1 MSESIARYEA
11 EPAVVE
17 QLIRGDVSSVPRESL
32 LRYIF
37 TFCERVGI
45 SPLAVPFSLMKTQRG
60 MQLFANRNF
69 YDAVASKYS
78 VSREC
83 VGEGFFEGTKLYYT
97 RYRAT
102 TPDGRVTEDMALV
115 DTTGLN
121 GNDLAN
127 AIMKAHTKGRN
138 RVTRAHLGF
147 PFPDET
153 EAETV
158 PGASVVSIEE
168 VPSASNGE
176 PQQDEAL
183 PNPEPPRASREQI
196 KRIHALAQRLGMD
209 ENTYRAFLEQRF
221 GVRSS
226 KSLTPEQAEE
236 LAREMAQLLR
246 EREQAQEQTPP
257 SEAETPEV
265 VVEQSQQPSP
275 NASAESNVLVSP
287 VDANHHLEQLG
298 ISADDVRAW
307 RKAWVSTWGDG
318 MAFNRIAVSATSRED
333 FIRAMQQSGVRV
345 STAVG
350 GV

>member
-1 MSESIARYEA
+1 MSEMPAKYDA
-11 EPAVVE
+11 EPAVIE
-17 QLIRGDVSSVPRESL
+17 QLIRGDVSSVPREAL
-32 LRYIF
+32 LRYVF

-60 MQLFANRNF
+60 MQLVANRNF

-83 VGEGFFEGTKLYYT
+83 TGEGFFEGTKLYYT

-115 DTTGLN
+115 DTAGLS

-158 PGASVVSIEE
+158 PGASVVSISE
-168 VPSASNGE
+168 VPSGSDGE
-176 PQQDEAL
+176 PPA
-183 PNPEPPRASREQI
+183 PEPEPAKASEKQI
-196 KRIHALAQRLGMD
+196 KRIHALAKRLGMN
-209 ENTYRAFLEQRF
+209 EEAYRRLLSERF

-236 LAREMAQLLR
+236 LAREMVQLYR
-246 EREQAQEQTPP
+246 EREQAQEEAQEA
-257 SEAETPEV
+257 EAETLELGA
-265 VVEQSQQPSP
+265 EQSAEPSP
-275 NASAESNVLVSP
+275 NPAANELVNP

-298 ISADDVRAW
+298 ISKEDVRAW
-307 RKAWVSTWGDG
+307 RKAWVETWGDG
-318 MAFNRIAVSATSRED
+318 MAFNRIAVSATSRDE
-333 FIRAMQQSGVRV
+333 FIRAMRDSGVKIT
-345 STAVG
+345 TAVG
-350 GV
+350 GA

>member
-1 MSESIARYEA
+1 MSEMPAKYDA
-11 EPAVVE
+11 EPAVIE
-17 QLIRGDVSSVPRESL
+17 QLIRGDISGVSREAL

-37 TFCERVGI
+37 LFCERVGI

-60 MQLFANRNF
+60 MQLVANRNF

-115 DTTGLN
+115 DTAGLN

-196 KRIHALAQRLGMD
+196 KRIHALAKRLGMN
-209 ENTYRAFLEQRF
+209 EEAYRRLLAERF
-221 GVRSS
+221 GCQSS

-236 LAREMAQLLR
+236 LAREMAQLWR
-246 EREQAQEQTPP
+246 EREQAPEQAQ
-257 SEAETPEV
+257 EAETERLELV
-265 VVEQSQQPSP
+265 AEQSQEPSP
-275 NASAESNVLVSP
+275 NGNADTNELVSP

-298 ISADDVRAW
+298 ISREDVRAW
-307 RKAWVSTWGDG
+307 RKAWVDAWGDG
-318 MAFNRIAVSATSRED
+318 MAFNRIAVSATSRDD
-333 FIRAMQQSGVRV
+333 FIRAMQQSGVRIT
-345 STAVG
+345 TAVG
-350 GV
+350 

>member
-1 MSESIARYEA
+1 MSEMPAKYEVD
-11 EPAVVE
+11 PAVVE
-17 QLIRGDVSSVPRESL
+17 QLIRGDVSSVPREAL

-60 MQLFANRNF
+60 MQLVANRNF
-69 YDAVASKYS
+69 YDAVASKYA

-83 VGEGFFEGTKLYYT
+83 VGEGFFEGTDLYFT
-97 RYRAT
+97 RYRAS

-168 VPSASNGE
+168 VPNGNGE
-176 PQQDEAL
+176 P
-183 PNPEPPRASREQI
+183 EPAKASDQQI
-196 KRIHALAQRLGMD
+196 KRIHVLAKKLGMN
-209 ENTYRAFLEQRF
+209 EEAYRALLQQRF
-221 GVRSS
+221 GCKTS
-226 KSLTPEQAEE
+226 KSLSAEQADGLIRE
-236 LAREMAQLLR
+236 LTQLWR
-246 EREQAQEQTPP
+246 EREHAQQPQPEPQ
-257 SEAETPEV
+257 AETLELQPQHAENPTPKPNGDEV
-265 VVEQSQQPSP
+265 V
-275 NASAESNVLVSP
+275 NP
-287 VDANHHLEQLG
+287 VDANEHLEQLG
-298 ISADDVRAW
+298 ISKEDVRAW
-307 RKAWVSTWGDG
+307 RKAWVDAWGDG
-318 MAFNRIAVSATSRED
+318 MAFNRIAVSATSREE
-333 FIRAMQQSGVRV
+333 FIRAMQHSGVRISTTV
-345 STAVG
+345 S
-350 GV
+350 

>member
-1 MSESIARYEA
+1 MSETPVKYDA
-11 EPAVVE
+11 EPAVIE
-17 QLIRGDVSSVPRESL
+17 QLIRGDVSSVPREAL

-60 MQLFANRNF
+60 MQLVANRNF

-83 VGEGFFEGTKLYYT
+83 VAEGFFEGTKLYFT

-115 DTTGLN
+115 DTAGLN

-158 PGASVVSIEE
+158 PGASVVSIDE
-168 VPSASNGE
+168 VPNGGNGE
-176 PQQDEAL
+176 PPA
-183 PNPEPPRASREQI
+183 PEPEPLKADEQQI
-196 KRIHALAQRLGMD
+196 KRIHALAKKLGMT
-209 ENTYRAFLEQRF
+209 EEAYRRLLSERF

-226 KSLTPEQAEE
+226 KSLTHDQAEE

-246 EREQAQEQTPP
+246 EHEQAQEAHSETTQDVQPPDAEQTAPT
-257 SEAETPEV
+257 A
-265 VVEQSQQPSP
+265 P
-275 NASAESNVLVSP
+275 NPKADANELISP
-287 VDANHHLEQLG
+287 VDANHHLEKLG
-298 ISADDVRAW
+298 ISKEDVRAW
-307 RKAWVSTWGDG
+307 RKAWVDTWGDG
-318 MAFNRIAVSATSRED
+318 MAFNRIAVSANSRED
-333 FIRAMQQSGVRV
+333 FIRAMQQSGVRL
-345 STAVG
+345 STSVG

>member
-1 MSESIARYEA
+1 MTEM
-11 EPAVVE
+11 PAKYDADPTVID
-17 QLIRGDVSSVPRESL
+17 QLIRGDVSGVPREAL

-60 MQLFANRNF
+60 MQLVANRNF
-69 YDAVASKYS
+69 YDAVAGKYS

-83 VGEGFFEGTKLYYT
+83 VGEGLFEGTKLYFT

-115 DTTGLN
+115 DTAGLN

-158 PGASVVSIEE
+158 PGASVVSIEQL
-168 VPSASNGE
+168 PSGGNGE
-176 PQQDEAL
+176 PAAPE
-183 PNPEPPRASREQI
+183 PEPPKATEQQVR
-196 KRIHALAQRLGMD
+196 RIHALAKKLGMN
-209 ENTYRAFLEQRF
+209 EEAYRRLLSERF
-221 GVRSS
+221 GSKSS
-226 KSLTPEQAEE
+226 KSLTAEQADELIRE
-236 LAREMAQLLR
+236 LAQLWR
-246 EREQAQEQTPP
+246 EREQAEEQAC
-257 SEAETPEV
+257 EAESETLEPTA
-265 VVEQSQQPSP
+265 EQSREPSPSP
-275 NASAESNVLVSP
+275 NADANALVSP

-298 ISADDVRAW
+298 ISTQEVRAW
-307 RKAWVSTWGDG
+307 RKAWVDTWGDG
-318 MAFNRIAVSATSRED
+318 MAFNRIAVNATSRDD
-333 FIRAMQQSGVRV
+333 FIRAMQQSGVRIT
-345 STAVG
+345 TAVG
-350 GV
+350 GA

>member
-1 MSESIARYEA
+1 MSEMPAKFDA
-11 EPAVVE
+11 DPAVID
-17 QLIRGDVSSVPRESL
+17 QLIRGDVSSVPREAL
-32 LRYIF
+32 LRYIY
-37 TFCERVGI
+37 TFCERVGV

-60 MQLFANRNF
+60 MQLVANRNF

-83 VGEGFFEGTKLYYT
+83 VGEGFFEGTKLYFT

-115 DTTGLN
+115 DTAGLN

-158 PGASVVSIEE
+158 PGASVVSIED
-168 VPSASNGE
+168 VPNGGNGE
-176 PQQDEAL
+176 PQQHEAL
-183 PNPEPPRASREQI
+183 PKPEPPRASREQI

-209 ENTYRAFLEQRF
+209 ENAYRAYLEQRF

-226 KSLTPEQAEE
+226 KSLAPEQADG
-236 LAREMAQLLR
+236 LARELAQLLR
-246 EREQAQEQTPP
+246 EREQAQEKAQEA
-257 SEAETPEV
+257 EAETLEV
-265 VVEQSQQPSP
+265 GVEQSDETAPNP
-275 NASAESNVLVSP
+275 NAAANELVNP
-287 VDANHHLEQLG
+287 VDANEHLEQLG
-298 ISADDVRAW
+298 ISKEDVRAW
-307 RKAWVSTWGDG
+307 RKAWVEAWGDG

-333 FIRAMQQSGVRV
+333 FIRAMQQSGVRI
-345 STAVG
+345 STTVG
-350 GV
+350 GA

>member
-1 MSESIARYEA
+1 MSEMPTKYDA
-11 EPAVVE
+11 EPAVIE
-17 QLIRGDVSSVPRESL
+17 QLIRGDVSNVPREAL

-45 SPLAVPFSLMKTQRG
+45 SPLAVPFSLMKTQAG
-60 MQLFANRNF
+60 MRLVANRNF

-83 VGEGFFEGTKLYYT
+83 VGEGFFEGTKLYFT

-115 DTTGLN
+115 DTAGLN

-138 RVTRAHLGF
+138 RATRAHLGF

-158 PGASVVSIEE
+158 AGATVVSIEE
-168 VPSASNGE
+168 MPNGHDGE
-176 PQQDEAL
+176 PQQEEAGPKL
-183 PNPEPPRASREQI
+183 EPPRASREQI
-196 KRIHALAQRLGMD
+196 KRIHAVAHRLGMD
-209 ENTYRAFLEQRF
+209 ENAYRAYLEQRF

-226 KSLTPEQAEE
+226 KSLTAEQADE
-236 LAREMAQLLR
+236 LIQELSRLWR
-246 EREQAQEQTPP
+246 EREQDPEQ
-257 SEAETPEV
+257 SQEAETQTLQLL
-265 VVEQSQQPSP
+265 VEQSHE
-275 NASAESNVLVSP
+275 SARNHGAHVSP
-287 VDANHHLEQLG
+287 VDANNHLEQLG
-298 ISADDVRAW
+298 ISKEDVRAW
-307 RKAWVSTWGDG
+307 RKAWVEAWGDG
-318 MAFNRIAVSATSRED
+318 TAFNRIAISATSRDE
-333 FIRAMQQSGVRV
+333 FIQAMRHSGVRI
-345 STAVG
+345 TNTLG

>member
-1 MSESIARYEA
+1 MSESIARYDA

-17 QLIRGDVSSVPRESL
+17 QLIRGDVSSVPREAL
-32 LRYIF
+32 LRYVF

-45 SPLAVPFSLMKTQRG
+45 SPLAVPFSLLKTQRG
-60 MQLFANRNF
+60 MQLVANRNF

-115 DTTGLN
+115 DTAGLN

-168 VPSASNGE
+168 MPNAGNGE
-176 PQQDEAL
+176 PPAPE
-183 PNPEPPRASREQI
+183 PEPPKANDQQI
-196 KRIHALAQRLGMD
+196 KRIHALAKKIGMD
-209 ENTYRAFLEQRF
+209 EKAYRAFLEQRF

-236 LAREMAQLLR
+236 LAREMAQMVR
-246 EREQAQEQTPP
+246 EREQPQEQAPQ
-257 SEAETPEV
+257 SEAETPEL
-265 VVEQSQQPSP
+265 VVEQSQAPSP
-275 NASAESNVLVSP
+275 NASAESNVVVSP

-298 ISADDVRAW
+298 ISAEDVRAW

>member
-1 MSESIARYEA
+1 MSEMPAKYEA

-17 QLIRGDVSSVPRESL
+17 QLIRGDVSSVPREAL
-32 LRYIF
+32 LRYVF

-60 MQLFANRNF
+60 MQLVANRNF
-69 YDAVASKYS
+69 YDAVASKYT

-83 VGEGFFEGTKLYYT
+83 VGEGFFEGTKLYFT

-115 DTTGLN
+115 DTAGLN

-158 PGASVVSIEE
+158 PGASVVSINE
-168 VPSASNGE
+168 VPNGGNGE
-176 PQQDEAL
+176 PPAAE
-183 PNPEPPRASREQI
+183 PEPPKAGVQQI
-196 KRIHALAQRLGMD
+196 KRIHVLAKKLGMD
-209 ENTYRAFLEQRF
+209 ENAYRSFLEQRF

-246 EREQAQEQTPP
+246 EREQAQEQVQ
-257 SEAETPEV
+257 ELEQVAEQNPDAD
-265 VVEQSQQPSP
+265 SGK
-275 NASAESNVLVSP
+275 LVSP
-287 VDANHHLEQLG
+287 VDANEHLQQLG
-298 ISADDVRAW
+298 ISKEDVRAW
-307 RKAWVSTWGDG
+307 RKAWVQTWGDWQ
-318 MAFNRIAVSATSRED
+318 AFNRIAVSATSRDD
-333 FIRAMQQSGVRV
+333 FIRAMQQSGVRI
-345 STAVG
+345 SISVG

>member
-1 MSESIARYEA
+1 MSEMPAKYDA
-11 EPAVVE
+11 EPAVIE
-17 QLIRGDVSSVPRESL
+17 QLIRGDVSSVPREAL

-60 MQLFANRNF
+60 MQLVANRNF

-83 VGEGFFEGTKLYYT
+83 VNEGFFEGTKLYFT

-115 DTTGLN
+115 DTSGLN

-158 PGASVVSIEE
+158 PGASVVSIDE
-168 VPSASNGE
+168 VPNGGNGE
-176 PQQDEAL
+176 PPAPE
-183 PNPEPPRASREQI
+183 PEPPRASREQI
-196 KRIHALAQRLGMD
+196 KRIHALARRLGMD
-209 ENTYRAFLEQRF
+209 ENAYRAFLEQRF

-236 LAREMAQLLR
+236 LAHEMSQLLR
-246 EREQAQEQTPP
+246 EREQAQEQAQ
-257 SEAETPEV
+257 EAERETVEV
-265 VVEQSQQPSP
+265 VGEQSQEPSP
-275 NASAESNVLVSP
+275 NPQADTNELVSP
-287 VDANHHLEQLG
+287 VDANEHLKQLG
-298 ISADDVRAW
+298 FSTEDVRAW
-307 RKAWVSTWGDG
+307 RKAWVTTWGDG

-350 GV
+350 GA

>member
-1 MSESIARYEA
+1 MSEMPAKYDA
-11 EPAVVE
+11 EPAVIE
-17 QLIRGDVSSVPRESL
+17 QLIRGDVSNVPREAL
-32 LRYIF
+32 LRYVF

-45 SPLAVPFSLMKTQRG
+45 SPLAVPFSLMKTQQG
-60 MQLFANRNF
+60 MQLVANRNF
-69 YDAVASKYS
+69 YDAVANKYS

-115 DTTGLN
+115 DTAGLN
-121 GNDLAN
+121 GKDLAN

-168 VPSASNGE
+168 VPSGSNGE
-176 PQQDEAL
+176 PLQDDAL
-183 PNPEPPRASREQI
+183 PKPEPPRASREQI
-196 KRIHALAQRLGMD
+196 KRIHALAKRLGMN
-209 ENTYRAFLEQRF
+209 EEAYRRLLSERF
-221 GVRSS
+221 GCQSS

-236 LAREMAQLLR
+236 LAREMAQLWR
-246 EREQAQEQTPP
+246 EREQAQQQAEQ
-257 SEAETPEV
+257 SEAETLEV
-265 VVEQSQQPSP
+265 AAEQSEHPG
-275 NASAESNVLVSP
+275 SNPHADSGELVSP
-287 VDANHHLEQLG
+287 VDANEHLQQLG
-298 ISADDVRAW
+298 MSREDVRAW
-307 RKAWVSTWGDG
+307 RKAWVATWGDG

-350 GV
+350 GA

>member
-1 MSESIARYEA
+1 MSESIARYDA
-11 EPAVVE
+11 EPEVIE
-17 QLIRGDVSSVPRESL
+17 QLIRGDVSSVPREAL
-32 LRYIF
+32 LRYVF

-45 SPLAVPFSLMKTQRG
+45 SPLAVPFSLMKTQQG
-60 MQLFANRNF
+60 MQLVANRNF

-83 VGEGFFEGTKLYYT
+83 VGEGFFEGTKLYFT

-115 DTTGLN
+115 DTAGLN
-121 GNDLAN
+121 GKDLAN

-168 VPSASNGE
+168 MPNGDNGE
-176 PQQDEAL
+176 PPAPE
-183 PNPEPPRASREQI
+183 PEPPKANDQQI
-196 KRIHALAQRLGMD
+196 KRIHALAKKLGITEEAYRRLLA
-209 ENTYRAFLEQRF
+209 ERF
-221 GVRSS
+221 GCKSS
-226 KSLTPEQAEE
+226 KSLTEEQADELIRE
-236 LAREMAQLLR
+236 LAQLWR
-246 EREQAQEQTPP
+246 EREQAQEQAPQ
-257 SEAETPEV
+257 SEAETPELV
-265 VVEQSQQPSP
+265 IEQSQAPSP

-318 MAFNRIAVSATSRED
+318 MAFNRVAVSATSRED

>member
-1 MSESIARYEA
+1 MSEM
-11 EPAVVE
+11 PAKYDADPTVID
-17 QLIRGDVSSVPRESL
+17 QLIRGDVSSIPREAL
-32 LRYIF
+32 LRYVF

-60 MQLFANRNF
+60 MQLVANRNF

-83 VGEGFFEGTKLYYT
+83 VGEGFFEGTKLYFT

-115 DTTGLN
+115 DTAGLN

-158 PGASVVSIEE
+158 PGASVVGIEQL
-168 VPSASNGE
+168 PSGGNGE
-176 PQQDEAL
+176 PLAAE
-183 PNPEPPRASREQI
+183 PEPPKATEQQI
-196 KRIHALAQRLGMD
+196 TRIHMLAKKLGMN
-209 ENTYRAFLEQRF
+209 EEEYRQLLGEWF
-221 GVRSS
+221 GCKSS
-226 KSLTPEQAEE
+226 KSLSQKQAAELIRLLADLWRERRKAKDEQAETME
-236 LAREMAQLLR
+236 LAG
-246 EREQAQEQTPP
+246 EQGQEP
-257 SEAETPEV
+257 S
-265 VVEQSQQPSP
+265 PSP
-275 NASAESNVLVSP
+275 NADANALVSP

-298 ISADDVRAW
+298 ISKEDVRAW
-307 RKAWVSTWGDG
+307 RKAWVDTWGDG
-318 MAFNRIAVSATSRED
+318 MAFNRIAVSATTRED
-333 FIRAMQQSGVRV
+333 FIRAMQQSGVRITSV
-345 STAVG
+345 VG
-350 GV
+350 GA

>member
-1 MSESIARYEA
+1 MSEMPAKYDA
-11 EPAVVE
+11 EPAVID
-17 QLIRGDVSSVPRESL
+17 QLIRGDVSNVPREAL

-60 MQLFANRNF
+60 MQLVANRNF

-102 TPDGRVTEDMALV
+102 TPDGRITEDMALV
-115 DTTGLN
+115 DTAGLN

-209 ENTYRAFLEQRF
+209 ENAYRAFLQQRF

-236 LAREMAQLLR
+236 LAREMAQLWR
-246 EREQAQEQTPP
+246 EREQAQEEP
-257 SEAETPEV
+257 AETLELV
-265 VVEQSQQPSP
+265 AEQSQEPSP
-275 NASAESNVLVSP
+275 NGNADTNELVSP
-287 VDANHHLEQLG
+287 VDANHHLELLG
-298 ISADDVRAW
+298 ISKADVRAW
-307 RKAWVSTWGDG
+307 RKAWVDTWGDG
-318 MAFNRIAVSATSRED
+318 MAFNRIAVRATSRDD
-333 FIRAMQQSGVRV
+333 FIRAMQQSGVRIT
-345 STAVG
+345 TAVG
-350 GV
+350 

>member
-1 MSESIARYEA
+1 
-11 EPAVVE
+11 
-17 QLIRGDVSSVPRESL
+17 VPRDAL
-32 LRYIF
+32 LRYIY
-37 TFCERVGI
+37 TFCERVGV

-60 MQLFANRNF
+60 MQLVANRNF
-69 YDAVASKYS
+69 YDAVANKYC

-83 VGEGFFEGTKLYYT
+83 VSEGFFEGTKLYYT

-115 DTTGLN
+115 DTAGLN

-127 AIMKAHTKGRN
+127 AIMKCHTKGRN

-158 PGASVVSIEE
+158 PGASVLSIEE
-168 VPSASNGE
+168 VPNGGNGE
-176 PQQDEAL
+176 PQQDEAV
-183 PNPEPPRASREQI
+183 PKPEPPRASREHI

-209 ENTYRAFLEQRF
+209 ENAYRALLEQRF

-226 KSLTPEQAEE
+226 KSLTPEQADG
-236 LAREMAQLLR
+236 LARELAQLLR
-246 EREQAQEQTPP
+246 EREQAQGKAQEA
-257 SEAETPEV
+257 EAETLEAGA
-265 VVEQSQQPSP
+265 EQSDEPAP
-275 NASAESNVLVSP
+275 NPHAGANELVNP
-287 VDANHHLEQLG
+287 VDANEHLEQLG
-298 ISADDVRAW
+298 ISREDVRAW
-307 RKAWVSTWGDG
+307 RKAWVETWGDG

-333 FIRAMQQSGVRV
+333 FIRAMGQSGVRI

-350 GV
+350 GA